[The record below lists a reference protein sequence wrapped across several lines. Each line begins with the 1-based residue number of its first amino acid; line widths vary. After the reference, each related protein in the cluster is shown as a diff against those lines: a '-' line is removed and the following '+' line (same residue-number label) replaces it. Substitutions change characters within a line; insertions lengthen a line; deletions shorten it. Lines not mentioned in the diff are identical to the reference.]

1 MCGIAGSWG
10 PSDAAMI
17 RRMTDALA
25 HRGPDDSAILA
36 DAEAGVTLGHR
47 RLSII
52 DLSPLGRQPMSDP
65 RERYW
70 IVYNGEVYNYRELR
84 RELEA
89 HGHRFRSETDTEV
102 VLAAYAQW
110 GADALAR
117 LRGMFAFAIWDT
129 GRVEGERVAP
139 PHLFLARDR
148 FGIKPLLY
156 SFQDG
161 TLLFASE
168 LKSLLAS
175 GRVPRVLD
183 RQAVWDYL
191 SLGSVPQPR
200 TILAAVKS
208 LPAGHWLRMEAGRA
222 PELQAY
228 WDIACGAAA
237 HPRPP
242 SREDAVREL
251 RALLEDAARSH
262 LIADVPVGAFLSGGI
277 DSTAVVGLMSQLV
290 SHPIRTYSIGFE
302 NRYQG
307 LNELSWARRAAQRFG
322 TEHTEVVITGD
333 MLREEYPRLIASI
346 DQPSLDGT
354 NTYFVSQAT
363 RAGVTV
369 ALSGIGGD
377 ELFAGYPHFRRFER
391 AGRLAPHGMPVRASF
406 HRLER
411 VVPRRI
417 THALEFLRLGPLERH
432 ASIRR
437 LMTEPEK
444 IAATAQSFRRSQRL
458 TELTGFYAS
467 RLRPG
472 LADAVQEMS
481 YVELTGYMS
490 HTLLRDADAMS
501 MAHSLE
507 VRPVLLDHP
516 LAEFVFSLPGEWK
529 LGGSAKQLF
538 CDAIPE
544 LIPTE
549 IANRRKMGFEF
560 PLSAWLAGAVRDRA
574 VDALESAEAR
584 AIFSGAFLRQSRD
597 QVESGQVSGN
607 RLWAYVVLVDWI
619 RRTGCHLADA

>member
-1 MCGIAGSWG
+1 MG
-10 PSDAAMI
+10 DAAMI
-17 RRMTDALA
+17 RRMTDTLA

-36 DAEAGVTLGHR
+36 DEEAGVALGHR

-52 DLSPLGRQPMSDP
+52 DLSPLGHQPMSDR

-84 RELEA
+84 RELEGL
-89 HGHRFRSETDTEV
+89 GHRFRSGSDTEV
-102 VLAAYAQW
+102 VLAAYAEW
-110 GADALAR
+110 GAAALAR

-156 SFQDG
+156 SVEDG

-168 LKSLLAS
+168 LKALLAS
-175 GRVPRVLD
+175 GRVSRELD

-200 TILAAVKS
+200 TILASVKS
-208 LPAGHWLRMEAGRA
+208 LPAGHWLRLEAGRA
-222 PELQAY
+222 PELRGY

-277 DSTAVVGLMSQLV
+277 DSTAVVGLMSRLV

-307 LNELSWARRAAQRFG
+307 LNELPWARQAAERFG
-322 TEHTEVVITGD
+322 TEHTEVVITGE
-333 MLREEYPRLIASI
+333 MLREEYPRLISAI

-354 NTYFVSQAT
+354 NTYFVSRAT
-363 RAGVTV
+363 REGVTV

-377 ELFAGYPHFRRFER
+377 ELFAGYPQFRRFAR
-391 AGRLAPHGMPVRASF
+391 AHRLAPRGLPVRGSF
-406 HRLER
+406 HRLDR
-411 VVPRRI
+411 VVPGRI
-417 THALEFLRLGPLERH
+417 THALEFLRASPLERH
-432 ASIRR
+432 ASVRR

-444 IAATAQSFRRSQRL
+444 VAATAESFRRSPRL
-458 TELTGFYAS
+458 AGLTDFYAA
-467 RLRPG
+467 RLPDG

-481 YVELTGYMS
+481 YAELTGYMN

-529 LGGSAKQLF
+529 LGGRAKQLF
-538 CDAIPE
+538 RDAIPE
-544 LIPTE
+544 LIPPE

-584 AIFSGAFLRQSRD
+584 AIFSEAFLRRSRD
-597 QVESGQVSGN
+597 EVESGRVSGN
-607 RLWAYVVLVDWI
+607 RLWAYVILVDWI
-619 RRTGCHLADA
+619 RQTGCEVGA